1 MSAPSIVKPA
11 KFKLDLKKQETTSP
25 CDEKEGS
32 REGTDHDYAAMDV
45 AVMSKRERSIDSVP
59 STPSKKPAEKKAK
72 SAEISESDEVSN
84 ATILKAILNLEKR
97 VDEQLADLS
106 VQCKQASTMLASLAK
121 AVQFNSEEVKECKQ
135 KVKELERRN
144 EQLTKDNY
152 DLKER
157 VREQER
163 YKMRW
168 CLRIK
173 GLEEKKDEDVRS
185 LVVGIPGKIAPDMTS
200 KLEES
205 VDVVHRVGK
214 KIENKVR
221 HIIILFALRHV
232 KEEIWRRTKDSAV
245 CKNGGFHF
253 AEVLPREDWEERRR
267 LWPQIEQARRA
278 GKRAFFRGP
287 HGYIEGRRIG
297 DVE

>member
-1 MSAPSIVKPA
+1 
-11 KFKLDLKKQETTSP
+11 
-25 CDEKEGS
+25 
-32 REGTDHDYAAMDV
+32 
-45 AVMSKRERSIDSVP
+45 
-59 STPSKKPAEKKAK
+59 
-72 SAEISESDEVSN
+72 
-84 ATILKAILNLEKR
+84 
-97 VDEQLADLS
+97 
-106 VQCKQASTMLASLAK
+106 
-121 AVQFNSEEVKECKQ
+121 
-135 KVKELERRN
+135 
-144 EQLTKDNY
+144 
-152 DLKER
+152 
-157 VREQER
+157 
-163 YKMRW
+163 MRW

-173 GLEEKKDEDVRS
+173 GLEEKRDEGVRS
-185 LVVGIPGKIAPDMTS
+185 LVIGILGKIAPDMIS

-287 HGYIEGRRIG
+287 HGYIEGRRII